1 MLLKTKLLLKFKADF
16 QNDVTQSSS
25 VVPLSSIGKNYHQ
38 LFSKFWGNIQNK
50 QTFFSDQKQHDVQ
63 C

>member
-25 VVPLSSIGKNYHQ
+25 VVPISSIGKK
-38 LFSKFWGNIQNK
+38 LP
-50 QTFFSDQKQHDVQ
+50 QTIF
-63 C
+63 